1 MNLKRML
8 LLLAL
13 SAAISAVAGPQKV
26 KTSVEK
32 VTLFIDGAQVTR
44 TRQVDLP
51 AGNST
56 VVFTGLSPY
65 LDDKSMQVSAKG
77 PFTVTAVNRLF
88 NHTDSLERS
97 TRQNSTVVFTG
108 LSPYLDDKSM
118 QVSAKGPFT
127 VTAVNRLF
135 NHTDSL
141 ERSTRQKTLEETLE
155 ETQRQ
160 LDRLKASRE
169 VMDAES
175 ELLKTNCSVANRNVA
190 TPLAAIRELNEYYAA
205 RLETL
210 KSKTLSLDA
219 EEEKINER
227 RRQILAELVNL
238 GGRQSDPMSE
248 VEVRIEAP
256 ATCKASFTLTY
267 YVRNAGWFPSYDI
280 RSGGLSEPVEI
291 SYKANIFQN
300 TGEEWKNVALTLSS
314 SNPNT
319 GSIAPKLQTWRLDYG
334 LVPPRYNLNM
344 TNNTVSGTVLDH
356 QRKPL
361 PGATVLIPGTTIG
374 AVTDTRGSYSI
385 TIPNGAS
392 SLQFSYVGYI
402 PRTERIT
409 GNTMNVVMQE
419 DATKVDDVVVMGYGV
434 SNQLAGAAPGV
445 RIRGTAAS
453 DRKVVEVDFAD
464 FDTESAVMEVE
475 QTQNQL
481 GYEFEI
487 RQPYT
492 IPSDG
497 KSVAAEIGRFD
508 LPAAYIY
515 QSTPKIDKDAF
526 QLGYEF
532 EIRQPYTIPSD
543 GKSVAA
549 EIGRF
554 DLPAAYIYQSTPK
567 IDKDAFLVA
576 EATGWER
583 LNLLQGEANV
593 YFENTFVGK
602 SILDPG
608 QTSDTLRFSMGRDR
622 SIRIERTKEND
633 YSSRR
638 AIGSNQTQTVAW
650 KFSVRNTR
658 PEPVVL
664 TLADQLP
671 VSRNSAIA
679 VSAEELSGGQLDKE
693 SGIVTWRLELK
704 PGEQRE
710 LRLRYAVKYP
720 KGRSLTIE

>member
-1 MNLKRML
+1 MDMKRTL
-8 LLLAL
+8 LLLLGLGAATL
-13 SAAISAVAGPQKV
+13 SAAGEQKV
-26 KTSVEK
+26 KTSVEQ

-44 TRQVDLP
+44 SQQIDLP

-77 PFTVTAVNRLF
+77 PFTVTAVNRVF

-97 TRQNSTVVFTG
+97 TRREALEQEI
-108 LSPYLDDKSM
+108 DK
-118 QVSAKGPFT
+118 
-127 VTAVNRLF
+127 
-135 NHTDSL
+135 
-141 ERSTRQKTLEETLE
+141 
-155 ETQRQ
+155 TQQQ
-160 LDRLKASRE
+160 LNRLKASRE
-169 VMDAES
+169 VVDAES

-205 RLETL
+205 RLEEL
-210 KSKTLSLDA
+210 KSKALSLDA

-238 GGRQSDPMSE
+238 GGKQSVPMSE

-256 ATCKASFTLTY
+256 AACRGSFTLTY

-300 TGEEWKNVALTLSS
+300 TKEEWKNVALTLSS
-314 SNPNT
+314 SNPTT
-319 GSIAPKLQTWRLDYG
+319 GSIAPQLRTWWLDYG
-334 LVPPRYNLNM
+334 LAPPRYNLNL
-344 TNNTVSGTVLDH
+344 TSNTVSGIVFDE
-356 QRKPL
+356 QCEPL
-361 PGATVLIPGTTIG
+361 PGATVMVPGTTVG
-374 AVTDTRGSYSI
+374 TSTDVQGRYSI
-385 TIPNGAS
+385 TVPNGAT
-392 SLQFSYVGYI
+392 SLQFSYVGYT

-409 GNTMNVVMQE
+409 GNSMNVTMQE
-419 DATKVDDVVVMGYGV
+419 DATALDEAVVVGYGV

-464 FDTESAVMEVE
+464 FDAESAVMEVE

-526 QLGYEF
+526 
-532 EIRQPYTIPSD
+532 
-543 GKSVAA
+543 
-549 EIGRF
+549 
-554 DLPAAYIYQSTPK
+554 
-567 IDKDAFLVA
+567 LVA
-576 EATGWER
+576 EATGWEK

-650 KFSVRNTR
+650 KFTVRNTR

-664 TLADQLP
+664 TLTDQLP
-671 VSRNSAIA
+671 VSRNSTIA
-679 VSAEELSGGQLDKE
+679 VSAEELSGGRLDKE
-693 SGIVTWRLELK
+693 SGIVAWRLELK

-710 LRLRYAVKYP
+710 LHLRYAVKYP
-720 KGRSLTIE
+720 KGRSLAIE

>member
-97 TRQNSTVVFTG
+97 TR
-108 LSPYLDDKSM
+108 
-118 QVSAKGPFT
+118 
-127 VTAVNRLF
+127 
-135 NHTDSL
+135 
-141 ERSTRQKTLEETLE
+141 RQTLEQEIDK
-155 ETQRQ
+155 TQQQ

-169 VMDAES
+169 VVDAES

-205 RLETL
+205 RLEAL
-210 KSKTLSLDA
+210 KSKALSLDA

-344 TNNTVSGTVLDH
+344 TSNTVSGTVLDH
-356 QRKPL
+356 QRNPL

-385 TIPNGAS
+385 TVPNGAS

-453 DRKVVEVDFAD
+453 DRKVAEVDFAD
-464 FDTESAVMEVE
+464 FDAESAVMEVE
-475 QTQNQL
+475 QTQ
-481 GYEFEI
+481 
-487 RQPYT
+487 
-492 IPSDG
+492 S
-497 KSVAAEIGRFD
+497 
-508 LPAAYIY
+508 
-515 QSTPKIDKDAF
+515 

>member
-97 TRQNSTVVFTG
+97 TRQ
-108 LSPYLDDKSM
+108 K
-118 QVSAKGPFT
+118 
-127 VTAVNRLF
+127 
-135 NHTDSL
+135 
-141 ERSTRQKTLEETLE
+141 TLE

-319 GSIAPKLQTWRLDYG
+319 GSIAPQLQTWRLDYG

-344 TNNTVSGTVLDH
+344 TSNTVSGTVLDH

-385 TIPNGAS
+385 TVPNGAS

-419 DATKVDDVVVMGYGV
+419 DATKVDDVVVMAYGT
-434 SNQLAGAAPGV
+434 SEKRRITGTRAPKQ
-445 RIRGTAAS
+445 TT
-453 DRKVVEVDFAD
+453 EVDFAD
-464 FDTESAVMEVE
+464 FDAESAVMEVE
-475 QTQNQL
+475 QTQ
-481 GYEFEI
+481 
-487 RQPYT
+487 
-492 IPSDG
+492 S
-497 KSVAAEIGRFD
+497 
-508 LPAAYIY
+508 
-515 QSTPKIDKDAF
+515 

>member
-1 MNLKRML
+1 MDMKRTL
-8 LLLAL
+8 LLLLGLGAATL
-13 SAAISAVAGPQKV
+13 SAAGEQKV
-26 KTSVEK
+26 KTSVEQ

-44 TRQVDLP
+44 SRQIDLP

-77 PFTVTAVNRLF
+77 PFTVTAVNRVF

-97 TRQNSTVVFTG
+97 TRRQA
-108 LSPYLDDKSM
+108 LEQEIDK
-118 QVSAKGPFT
+118 
-127 VTAVNRLF
+127 
-135 NHTDSL
+135 
-141 ERSTRQKTLEETLE
+141 
-155 ETQRQ
+155 TQQQ
-160 LDRLKASRE
+160 LNRLKASRE
-169 VMDAES
+169 VVDAES

-205 RLETL
+205 RLEEL
-210 KSKTLSLDA
+210 KSKVLSLDA

-238 GGRQSDPMSE
+238 GGKQSVPMSE

-256 ATCKASFTLTY
+256 AACRGSFTLTY

-300 TGEEWKNVALTLSS
+300 TKEEWKNVALTLSS
-314 SNPNT
+314 SNPTT
-319 GSIAPKLQTWRLDYG
+319 GSIAPQLRTWWLDYG
-334 LVPPRYNLNM
+334 LAPPRYNLNL
-344 TNNTVSGTVLDH
+344 TSNTVSGIVFDE
-356 QRKPL
+356 QREPL
-361 PGATVLIPGTTIG
+361 PGATVMVPGTTVG
-374 AVTDTRGSYSI
+374 TSTDVQGRYSI
-385 TIPNGAS
+385 TVPNGAT
-392 SLQFSYVGYI
+392 SLQFSYVGYT

-409 GNTMNVVMQE
+409 GNSMNVTMQE
-419 DATKVDDVVVMGYGV
+419 DATALDEAVVVGYGV

-464 FDTESAVMEVE
+464 FDAESAVMEVE

-497 KSVAAEIGRFD
+497 KSVAAAERG
-508 LPAAYIY
+508 
-515 QSTPKIDKDAF
+515 
-526 QLGYEF
+526 G
-532 EIRQPYTIPSD
+532 
-543 GKSVAA
+543 VA
-549 EIGRF
+549 RR
-554 DLPAAYIYQSTPK
+554 AAYIYQSTPK

-576 EATGWER
+576 EATGWEK

-650 KFSVRNTR
+650 KFTVRNTR

-664 TLADQLP
+664 TLTDQLP
-671 VSRNSAIA
+671 VSRNSTIA
-679 VSAEELSGGQLDKE
+679 VSAEELSGGRLDKE
-693 SGIVTWRLELK
+693 SGIVAWRLELK

-710 LRLRYAVKYP
+710 LHLRYAVKYP
-720 KGRSLTIE
+720 KGRSLAIE

>member
-1 MNLKRML
+1 MPHGWK
-8 LLLAL
+8 
-13 SAAISAVAGPQKV
+13 
-26 KTSVEK
+26 
-32 VTLFIDGAQVTR
+32 
-44 TRQVDLP
+44 
-51 AGNST
+51 
-56 VVFTGLSPY
+56 
-65 LDDKSMQVSAKG
+65 
-77 PFTVTAVNRLF
+77 
-88 NHTDSLERS
+88 
-97 TRQNSTVVFTG
+97 
-108 LSPYLDDKSM
+108 
-118 QVSAKGPFT
+118 
-127 VTAVNRLF
+127 
-135 NHTDSL
+135 
-141 ERSTRQKTLEETLE
+141 
-155 ETQRQ
+155 
-160 LDRLKASRE
+160 
-169 VMDAES
+169 
-175 ELLKTNCSVANRNVA
+175 
-190 TPLAAIRELNEYYAA
+190 
-205 RLETL
+205 L
-210 KSKTLSLDA
+210 KSKALSLDA

-238 GGRQSDPMSE
+238 GGKQSVPMSE

-256 ATCKASFTLTY
+256 AACRGSFTLTY

-300 TGEEWKNVALTLSS
+300 TKEEWKNVALTLSS

-319 GSIAPKLQTWRLDYG
+319 GSIAPQLRTWWLDYG
-334 LVPPRYNLNM
+334 LAPPRYNLNL
-344 TNNTVSGTVLDH
+344 TSNTVSGIVFDE
-356 QRKPL
+356 QREPL
-361 PGATVLIPGTTIG
+361 PGATVMVPGTTVG
-374 AVTDTRGSYSI
+374 TSTDVQGRYSI
-385 TIPNGAS
+385 TVPNGAT
-392 SLQFSYVGYI
+392 SLQFSYVGYT

-409 GNTMNVVMQE
+409 GNSMNVTMQE
-419 DATKVDDVVVMGYGV
+419 DATALDEAVVVGYGV

-453 DRKVVEVDFAD
+453 DRKAVEVDFAD
-464 FDTESAVMEVE
+464 FDAESAVMEVE

-508 LPAAYIY
+508 LTAVYAY
-515 QSTPKIDKDAF
+515 
-526 QLGYEF
+526 
-532 EIRQPYTIPSD
+532 R
-543 GKSVAA
+543 
-549 EIGRF
+549 
-554 DLPAAYIYQSTPK
+554 STPK

-576 EATGWER
+576 EATGWEK

-650 KFSVRNTR
+650 KFTVRNTR

-664 TLADQLP
+664 TLTDQLP
-671 VSRNSAIA
+671 VSRNSTIA
-679 VSAEELSGGQLDKE
+679 VSAEELNGGRLDKE
-693 SGIVTWRLELK
+693 SGIVAWRLELK

-710 LRLRYAVKYP
+710 LHLRYAVKYP
-720 KGRSLTIE
+720 KGRSLAIE

>member
-13 SAAISAVAGPQKV
+13 SAAISTVAGPQKV

-44 TRQVDLP
+44 TRQVNLP

-97 TRQNSTVVFTG
+97 TRQ
-108 LSPYLDDKSM
+108 
-118 QVSAKGPFT
+118 
-127 VTAVNRLF
+127 
-135 NHTDSL
+135 
-141 ERSTRQKTLEETLE
+141 KTLEQTLE
-155 ETQRQ
+155 ETQQQ

-169 VMDAES
+169 VVDAES

-205 RLETL
+205 RLEAL
-210 KSKTLSLDA
+210 KSKALSLDA
-219 EEEKINER
+219 EKEKINGR

-238 GGRQSDPMSE
+238 GGRQSAPMSE

-256 ATCKASFTLTY
+256 AACKASFTLTY

-280 RSGGLSEPVEI
+280 RSGGLSEPVAI

-319 GSIAPKLQTWRLDYG
+319 GSIAPQLQTWRLDYG

-344 TNNTVSGTVLDH
+344 TSNTVSGTVLDH

-385 TIPNGAS
+385 TVPNGAS

-419 DATKVDDVVVMGYGV
+419 DATKVDDVVVMAYGT
-434 SNQLAGAAPGV
+434 SEKRRITGTRAPKQ
-445 RIRGTAAS
+445 TT
-453 DRKVVEVDFAD
+453 EVDFAD
-464 FDTESAVMEVE
+464 FDAESAVMEVE
-475 QTQNQL
+475 QTQ
-481 GYEFEI
+481 
-487 RQPYT
+487 
-492 IPSDG
+492 S
-497 KSVAAEIGRFD
+497 
-508 LPAAYIY
+508 
-515 QSTPKIDKDAF
+515 

>member
-88 NHTDSLERS
+88 NHTDSLERT
-97 TRQNSTVVFTG
+97 TRQT
-108 LSPYLDDKSM
+108 
-118 QVSAKGPFT
+118 
-127 VTAVNRLF
+127 
-135 NHTDSL
+135 
-141 ERSTRQKTLEETLE
+141 TLEQTLE

-205 RLETL
+205 RLEAL
-210 KSKTLSLDA
+210 KSKALSLDA

-256 ATCKASFTLTY
+256 AACKASFTLTY

-300 TGEEWKNVALTLSS
+300 TEEEWKNVALTLSS

-319 GSIAPKLQTWRLDYG
+319 GSIAPQLQTWWLDYG

-344 TNNTVSGTVLDH
+344 TSNTVSGTVLDH
-356 QRKPL
+356 QRNPL

-385 TIPNGAS
+385 TVPNGAS
-392 SLQFSYVGYI
+392 SLQFSYVGYM

-409 GNTMNVVMQE
+409 GNTDAPVAAHREAECVARLTGIE
-419 DATKVDDVVVMGYGV
+419 DA
-434 SNQLAGAAPGV
+434 LADERV
-445 RIRGTAAS
+445 
-453 DRKVVEVDFAD
+453 
-464 FDTESAVMEVE
+464 
-475 QTQNQL
+475 
-481 GYEFEI
+481 FEI
-487 RQPYT
+487 DVRLALQQVE
-492 IPSDG
+492 S
-497 KSVAAEIGRFD
+497 
-508 LPAAYIY
+508 LPAGG
-515 QSTPKIDKDAF
+515 
-526 QLGYEF
+526 LHHEEG
-532 EIRQPYTIPSD
+532 
-543 GKSVAA
+543 VLV
-549 EIGRF
+549 
-554 DLPAAYIYQSTPK
+554 DL
-567 IDKDAFLVA
+567 
-576 EATGWER
+576 
-583 LNLLQGEANV
+583 
-593 YFENTFVGK
+593 
-602 SILDPG
+602 
-608 QTSDTLRFSMGRDR
+608 
-622 SIRIERTKEND
+622 
-633 YSSRR
+633 RR
-638 AIGSNQTQTVAW
+638 ALVDIGGRQV
-650 KFSVRNTR
+650 
-658 PEPVVL
+658 EPPDFGCDA
-664 TLADQLP
+664 LA
-671 VSRNSAIA
+671 V
-679 VSAEELSGGQLDKE
+679 
-693 SGIVTWRLELK
+693 
-704 PGEQRE
+704 
-710 LRLRYAVKYP
+710 
-720 KGRSLTIE
+720 

>member
-97 TRQNSTVVFTG
+97 TRQ
-108 LSPYLDDKSM
+108 
-118 QVSAKGPFT
+118 
-127 VTAVNRLF
+127 
-135 NHTDSL
+135 
-141 ERSTRQKTLEETLE
+141 KTLEQTLE

-280 RSGGLSEPVEI
+280 RSGGLSEPLEI
-291 SYKANIFQN
+291 SYTANIFQN
-300 TGEEWKNVALTLSS
+300 TGE
-314 SNPNT
+314 
-319 GSIAPKLQTWRLDYG
+319 
-334 LVPPRYNLNM
+334 
-344 TNNTVSGTVLDH
+344 
-356 QRKPL
+356 
-361 PGATVLIPGTTIG
+361 
-374 AVTDTRGSYSI
+374 
-385 TIPNGAS
+385 
-392 SLQFSYVGYI
+392 
-402 PRTERIT
+402 
-409 GNTMNVVMQE
+409 
-419 DATKVDDVVVMGYGV
+419 
-434 SNQLAGAAPGV
+434 
-445 RIRGTAAS
+445 
-453 DRKVVEVDFAD
+453 
-464 FDTESAVMEVE
+464 
-475 QTQNQL
+475 
-481 GYEFEI
+481 
-487 RQPYT
+487 
-492 IPSDG
+492 
-497 KSVAAEIGRFD
+497 
-508 LPAAYIY
+508 
-515 QSTPKIDKDAF
+515 
-526 QLGYEF
+526 
-532 EIRQPYTIPSD
+532 
-543 GKSVAA
+543 
-549 EIGRF
+549 
-554 DLPAAYIYQSTPK
+554 
-567 IDKDAFLVA
+567 
-576 EATGWER
+576 
-583 LNLLQGEANV
+583 
-593 YFENTFVGK
+593 
-602 SILDPG
+602 
-608 QTSDTLRFSMGRDR
+608 
-622 SIRIERTKEND
+622 
-633 YSSRR
+633 
-638 AIGSNQTQTVAW
+638 
-650 KFSVRNTR
+650 
-658 PEPVVL
+658 
-664 TLADQLP
+664 
-671 VSRNSAIA
+671 
-679 VSAEELSGGQLDKE
+679 
-693 SGIVTWRLELK
+693 
-704 PGEQRE
+704 
-710 LRLRYAVKYP
+710 
-720 KGRSLTIE
+720 

>member
-1 MNLKRML
+1 MDMKRTL
-8 LLLAL
+8 LLLLGLGAATL
-13 SAAISAVAGPQKV
+13 SAAGEQKV
-26 KTSVEK
+26 KTSVEQ

-44 TRQVDLP
+44 SRQIDLP

-77 PFTVTAVNRLF
+77 PFTVTAVNRVF

-97 TRQNSTVVFTG
+97 THRQA
-108 LSPYLDDKSM
+108 LEQEIDK
-118 QVSAKGPFT
+118 
-127 VTAVNRLF
+127 
-135 NHTDSL
+135 
-141 ERSTRQKTLEETLE
+141 
-155 ETQRQ
+155 TQQQ
-160 LDRLKASRE
+160 LNRLKASRE
-169 VMDAES
+169 VVDAES

-205 RLETL
+205 RLEEL
-210 KSKTLSLDA
+210 KSKVLSLDA

-256 ATCKASFTLTY
+256 AACRGSFTLTY

-300 TGEEWKNVALTLSS
+300 TKEEWKNVALTLSS
-314 SNPNT
+314 SNPTT
-319 GSIAPKLQTWRLDYG
+319 GSIAPQLWTWWLDYG
-334 LVPPRYNLNM
+334 LAPPRYNLNL
-344 TNNTVSGTVLDH
+344 TSNTVSGIVFDE
-356 QRKPL
+356 QREPL
-361 PGATVLIPGTTIG
+361 PGATVMVPGTTVG
-374 AVTDTRGSYSI
+374 TSTDVQGRYSI
-385 TIPNGAS
+385 TVPNGAT
-392 SLQFSYVGYI
+392 SLQFSYVGYT

-409 GNTMNVVMQE
+409 GNSMNVTMQE
-419 DATKVDDVVVMGYGV
+419 DATALDEAVVVGYGV

-464 FDTESAVMEVE
+464 FDAESAVMEVE

-526 QLGYEF
+526 
-532 EIRQPYTIPSD
+532 
-543 GKSVAA
+543 
-549 EIGRF
+549 
-554 DLPAAYIYQSTPK
+554 
-567 IDKDAFLVA
+567 LVA
-576 EATGWER
+576 EATGWEK

-650 KFSVRNTR
+650 KFTVRNTR

-664 TLADQLP
+664 TLTDQLP
-671 VSRNSAIA
+671 VSRNSTIA
-679 VSAEELSGGQLDKE
+679 VSAEELSGGRLDKE
-693 SGIVTWRLELK
+693 SGIVAWRLELK

-710 LRLRYAVKYP
+710 LHLRYAVKYP
-720 KGRSLTIE
+720 KGRSLAIE